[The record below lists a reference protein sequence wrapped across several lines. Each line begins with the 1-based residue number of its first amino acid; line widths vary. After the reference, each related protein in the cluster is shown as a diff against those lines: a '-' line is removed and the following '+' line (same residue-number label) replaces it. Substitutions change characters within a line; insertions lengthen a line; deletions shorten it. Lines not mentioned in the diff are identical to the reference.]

1 MSKIIEE
8 KINTLQLKYNPYLAT
23 GEDLD
28 RIAELCGLKRE
39 YNEWLESD
47 RDFRIRVLDELSK
60 YI

>member
-1 MSKIIEE
+1 MYEGLEE
-8 KINTLQLKYNPYLAT
+8 LKKDYNKYNPYLAT

-28 RIAELCGLKRE
+28 RIGELCGLKRE

-47 RDFRIRVLDELSK
+47 RDFRIRVLYELVK

>member
-1 MSKIIEE
+1 MSKVLEE
-8 KINTLQLKYNPYLAT
+8 VIKLQLKYNPYLAT

-28 RIAELCGLKRE
+28 RIGELCGLERE

-47 RDFRIRVLDELSK
+47 MDFRIRVLHDLAK